1 MTDWKLL
8 NRRFAEKHFTH
19 FIFQFGN
26 QFAIADH
33 SIDNINDPSSTD
45 DGLLLIDDSRKV
57 DSYDKG
63 AIIPV
68 VTESGEQS
76 WVMTKWENVHLIRN
90 LKERQLDNLGWIKA
104 VN

>member
-1 MTDWKLL
+1 MTNWTLL
-8 NRRFAEKHFTH
+8 NRRFAEKHYSH
-19 FIFQFGN
+19 FIYQQGN

-33 SIDNINDPSSTD
+33 SISNLNDPSSTE
-45 DGLLLIDDSRKV
+45 DGLLLVDDSRKV

-68 VTESGEQS
+68 VTESGGTS

-90 LKERQLDNLGWIKA
+90 LKERLLDNQGWVRGEK
-104 VN
+104 